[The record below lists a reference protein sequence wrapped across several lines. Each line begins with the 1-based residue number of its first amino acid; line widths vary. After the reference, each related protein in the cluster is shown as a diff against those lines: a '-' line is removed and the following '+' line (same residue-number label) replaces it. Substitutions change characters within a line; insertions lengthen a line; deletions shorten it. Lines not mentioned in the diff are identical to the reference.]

1 MRSKPLAPP
10 IPVSIVR
17 LSRRIPATRP
27 GRLELTAS
35 FFKPPQKFAIPNEFA
50 EIIWATEDLRTFLA
64 VRVTS
69 PPLSLKA
76 RRVTSWRLGGRVSV
90 VAIALTIAG
99 AAHAEVGHQR
109 IADPAERRVANDK
122 VTRERSLLRE
132 LQNFKAVPVSL
143 REALQIVQGS
153 RVGSRV
159 IDVSFDGSADP
170 FLYRVKTSLGDQI
183 WQDTVDAET
192 GALVRAE
199 SASNMTELEKPGRQ
213 VLVKLRTIRQDLP
226 DAIVVAERNT
236 RGKAVS
242 AGILMDQGRLQ
253 FAIVCAVGEDLK
265 QVLLEPPGTTD
276 YSRE

>member
-1 MRSKPLAPP
+1 
-10 IPVSIVR
+10 
-17 LSRRIPATRP
+17 
-27 GRLELTAS
+27 
-35 FFKPPQKFAIPNEFA
+35 
-50 EIIWATEDLRTFLA
+50 
-64 VRVTS
+64 
-69 PPLSLKA
+69 
-76 RRVTSWRLGGRVSV
+76 VTSWRLGGRVSV